1 VKILK
6 DKNVSVAINPRSN
19 MKLGNGFANVQKL
32 LDAGINICLGT
43 DGSGSNNTQNMFQEM
58 QFASLVYKGSEKKA
72 KCVDAVEVLKAATV
86 GGAKAL
92 KMEGEIGVIK
102 EGALAD
108 IIIIDTDSYHF
119 MSPGSFE
126 ANLVYSA
133 HSDCVDS
140 VICNGRLIMK
150 DRVVP
155 GEKEILDKARKML
168 HKLI

>member
-1 VKILK
+1 L
-6 DKNVSVAINPRSN
+6 R
-19 MKLGNGFANVQKL
+19 
-32 LDAGINICLGT
+32 DAGANICIGT
-43 DGSGSNNTQNMFQEM
+43 DGCGSSNNLDMLEAMKTSAMVQ
-58 QFASLVYKGSEKKA
+58 KA
-72 KCVDAVEVLKAATV
+72 WRGDSSAMPLNELIAMATENPAKVL
-86 GGAKAL
+86 GL
-92 KMEGEIGVIK
+92 DIGRLE

-155 GEKEILDKARKML
+155 GEKEILDEARKVL
-168 HKLI
+168 HKII

>member
-1 VKILK
+1 MLE
-6 DKNVSVAINPRSN
+6 A
-19 MKLGNGFANVQKL
+19 MKTSAMVQKAWRGDSSAMPL
-32 LDAGINICLGT
+32 NELIAMATENPAKVLGLD
-43 DGSGSNNTQNMFQEM
+43 
-58 QFASLVYKGSEKKA
+58 
-72 KCVDAVEVLKAATV
+72 
-86 GGAKAL
+86 
-92 KMEGEIGVIK
+92 IGRLE

-155 GEKEILDKARKML
+155 GEKEILDEARKVL
-168 HKLI
+168 HKII